1 MAMRM
6 PFEIEAVEEAFDPH
20 RVPLAWRNLVA
31 DPFRLVRAAAG
42 IGFAVFLMLMQLGF
56 KHAFLESAF
65 QFLRAL
71 DGEVFLVST
80 TKYRFG
86 ETDNFPRRRLYQ
98 ALDDPDV
105 ASARP
110 LYAERNFSIWKNPET
125 KESFAIQVLAFD
137 PDKPVIAVPEIA
149 ARLDALKQPDTVLID
164 SRARRFLGP
173 DHAARAGKTE
183 LARRRVR
190 IAGTFPMGPDFTT
203 DGTAIM
209 GDRNFLKFFPDR
221 SGGSRLTRVE
231 IGVLKIAPGA
241 EPEAVAARL
250 GERLADDVRV
260 LTKEG
265 LIDLE
270 RAFQLDVSNVG
281 PIFLLG
287 TAIGFVVGMLISY
300 QILFT
305 DLSDQLPQIATLKAM
320 GYKNSFLVA
329 VVMQQSVF
337 YAVVGFVPAV
347 ILALFAYGVIGVVAL
362 LPMELTLDIA
372 VGSGT
377 LTLGMCMVAGAVAV
391 RRVLAADPA
400 EVF

>member
-1 MAMRM
+1 
-6 PFEIEAVEEAFDPH
+6 
-20 RVPLAWRNLVA
+20 
-31 DPFRLVRAAAG
+31 
-42 IGFAVFLMLMQLGF
+42 MLMQLGF

-347 ILALFAYGVIGVVAL
+347 ILALFAYGIIGVVAL